1 MWSQNPADRQ
11 SPISDAPGKLASS
24 YLATGYLR
32 VYGFTVYNSK
42 ASAQWILMF
51 DATTLPADTAVPLM
65 AFNLPSA
72 STLSVYYGPMGRLF
86 RRGLILC
93 NSSTDTTKTI
103 GSADCFFD
111 VEYDYLLELDA
122 PLPSS

>member
-1 MWSQNPADRQ
+1 MWSYDLAERQ
-11 SPISDAPGKLASS
+11 SPISDAGKVLSAS

-42 ASAQWILMF
+42 ASAQNILLF
-51 DATTLPADTAVPLM
+51 NESTVVADTAVPM
-65 AFNLPSA
+65 MTYNLPTK
-72 STLSVYYGPMGRLF
+72 STLAVYFGPMGRLF
-86 RRGLILC
+86 SRGILLC

-111 VEYDYLLELDA
+111 VEYDW
-122 PLPSS
+122 LPTPQNYYPE